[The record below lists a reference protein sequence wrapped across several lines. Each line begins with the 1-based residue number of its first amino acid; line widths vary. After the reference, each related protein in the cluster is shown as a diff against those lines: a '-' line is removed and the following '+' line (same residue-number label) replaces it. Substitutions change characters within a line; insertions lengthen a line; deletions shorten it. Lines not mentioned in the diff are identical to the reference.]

1 MQSFIR
7 HGLTQEDA
15 VAESLLQILA
25 GSDTSATAFRST
37 MLYLMT
43 NHKVYTKLQSEISV
57 AVESG
62 TVSFPVIKDSE
73 ARKLPYLQAVIRE
86 GLRMIPP
93 AAGTVPRRV
102 PLEGDTINGVFV
114 PGGTNIGTNL
124 LAIMRNTKIWGEDA
138 EIFRPERW
146 LETPPEKL
154 KDMENASELVFG
166 YGRWK
171 CLGMNIAKMELN
183 KLLFEVFDLSI
194 SWLTEWLTCL

>member
-25 GSDTSATAFRST
+25 GSDTSATAFRT
-37 MLYLMT
+37 IMLYLMT
-43 NHKVYTKLQSEISV
+43 NHKVYAKLQTEISE

-62 TVSFPVIKDSE
+62 TVSSPVITDSE

-86 GLRMIPP
+86 GLRILPP
-93 AAGTVPRRV
+93 AAGTVPRTV
-102 PLEGDTINGVFV
+102 PPEGDTINGVFV

-124 LAIMRNTKIWGEDA
+124 WAIMRNTKIWGEDA
-138 EIFRPERW
+138 EVFRPERW
-146 LETPPEKL
+146 LETLPEKL

-166 YGRWK
+166 YGKWK
-171 CLGMNIAKMELN
+171 CLGMGIAKMELN
-183 KLLFEVFDLSI
+183 KLLFEVCDFLV
-194 SWLTEWLTCL
+194 SWMTE